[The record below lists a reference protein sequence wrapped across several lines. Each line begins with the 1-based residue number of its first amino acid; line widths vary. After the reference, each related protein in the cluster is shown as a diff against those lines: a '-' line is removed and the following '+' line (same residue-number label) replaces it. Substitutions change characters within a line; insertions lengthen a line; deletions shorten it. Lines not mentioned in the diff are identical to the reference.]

1 MRLALNARPASPVM
15 PTMPVRKIPK
25 NHLFVTG
32 GFSSQKVG
40 QQLGFESILEKE
52 LMLLLEFDANVER
65 FEEQP
70 VRVPVPG
77 VRQGYVPDLL
87 VHYKGD
93 RPTELVEVKT
103 QAYLDRYAA
112 EYAPKFAA
120 AGSYCDERGWLFVKY
135 TEQDIRTPRLSNL
148 KFLRRYRNIE
158 PTQDEVDQVLARLPG
173 NGQSSTETILQ
184 SFPQEEREAW
194 LPVLWHMVLTHQLI
208 TNLDAELPVDV
219 AVQLPA

>member
-1 MRLALNARPASPVM
+1 
-15 PTMPVRKIPK
+15 MPVRKIPK

-52 LMLLLEFDANVER
+52 LMLLLEFDANVEQ

-70 VRVPVPG
+70 VKVAVPG
-77 VRQGYVPDLL
+77 VMQGYVPDLL
-87 VHYKGD
+87 IQYRGEH
-93 RPTELVEVKT
+93 PTELVEVKT
-103 QAYLDRYAA
+103 QAYLDRYAT

-120 AGSYCDERGWLFVKY
+120 AESYCEERGWRFVKY

-148 KFLRRYRNIE
+148 KFLRRYRNIQ
-158 PTQDEVDQVLARLPG
+158 PTPDEVNQVLSRLPA
-173 NGQSSTETILQ
+173 NGQSSTEAILAT
-184 SFPQEEREAW
+184 FAPEERETW
-194 LPVLWHMVLTHQLI
+194 LPVLWHMVLTRQLL

-219 AVQLPA
+219 PVQLPERP